1 MTPLK
6 FVGRTCCRYVIS
18 FALNKFDEHSTGT
31 LVTRSRMPCAIPVT
45 GRRIRRV
52 CFTKWNSE
60 FFIPFSIKELIRTT
74 SARVIGLD
82 VQPSSSPVLFF
93 CNVVVARKSSLQPR
107 SNERTKIIDSVML
120 LLLNWSIKLESKGG
134 EMDKNEIL

>member
-45 GRRIRRV
+45 GEEESVV
-52 CFTKWNSE
+52 CVS
-60 FFIPFSIKELIRTT
+60 R
-74 SARVIGLD
+74 
-82 VQPSSSPVLFF
+82 
-93 CNVVVARKSSLQPR
+93 
-107 SNERTKIIDSVML
+107 
-120 LLLNWSIKLESKGG
+120 
-134 EMDKNEIL
+134 NEILNFSSRSLLRN